1 MQTTYLDSH
10 WSEDA
15 LNLRETGSSDRAAL
29 NNEYSKPPFP
39 YADRAA
45 QARAAREQVT
55 VANEAWVSGDHDD
68 PKYEAFSSAVEDLR
82 RALEAAYP
90 PGFWQVH
97 EALKKGRA
105 KRRSIETAI
114 EFLEADPWFN
124 GSGYVKEDLIRFV
137 KRLPLDPEQSARLR
151 QVVLNVVDGRDRREF
166 RHYCRLALWVFDSDL
181 LQELETRSASP
192 DEGIRRRATWMLEML
207 TNRRRRRK
215 RSRNRGE
222 SG

>member
-1 MQTTYLDSH
+1 VQTTYLDSH

-15 LNLRETGSSDRAAL
+15 LNFRETGSSDHAAL
-29 NNEYSKPPFP
+29 TNEYSKPAFP
-39 YADRAA
+39 YGDRAA

-55 VANEAWVSGDHDD
+55 AANEAWVSRDD
-68 PKYEAFSSAVEDLR
+68 PKYEAFVSAVEDLR

-166 RHYCRLALWVFDSDL
+166 RHYCRLALWIFDSEF

-215 RSRNRGE
+215 RSRNRRE